1 MEATGLEDTQQS
13 SRMTG
18 TYVLIGRQGALCG
31 NVHTAQGKFWASE
44 HAVVASPHS
53 ANNMEWFVALLE
65 AMNLNQY
72 SISAAQPGLA
82 VERIVNLWAPF
93 PPHREQS
100 RIGGYIAQITATI
113 NDATDRTRLP
123 DRTHGGIP
131 HPVDC
136 RRGHRETRR
145 AGSQTM
151 NETQTPEP
159 SNSTH
164 SAPAPEPGP
173 SGAGSNTGIVY
184 VLENPAMPGYIKLGR
199 TDNLIQRMQSL
210 FDTSVPVPF
219 TCYYAA
225 RVEDP
230 ARVERSLFEVF
241 GDKRSHPRREF
252 FTVDP
257 HRAAAVIKLVE
268 VEDVTNQ
275 GQIDTSTGNEDTVS
289 VDRATARAERLNFEM
304 LDIQAGEILES
315 VKGPEITCRVV
326 NQKPARVEYEGE
338 IVSLSAAAQKALNSN
353 WRLQG
358 SQYWMYGGRTLQEI
372 REQIEARESD

>member
-1 MEATGLEDTQQS
+1 
-13 SRMTG
+13 
-18 TYVLIGRQGALCG
+18 
-31 NVHTAQGKFWASE
+31 
-44 HAVVASPHS
+44 
-53 ANNMEWFVALLE
+53 
-65 AMNLNQY
+65 
-72 SISAAQPGLA
+72 
-82 VERIVNLWAPF
+82 
-93 PPHREQS
+93 
-100 RIGGYIAQITATI
+100 
-113 NDATDRTRLP
+113 
-123 DRTHGGIP
+123 
-131 HPVDC
+131 
-136 RRGHRETRR
+136 
-145 AGSQTM
+145 M
-151 NETQTPEP
+151 NETQSPDP
-159 SNSTH
+159 SNSTP
-164 SAPAPEPGP
+164 SAPAPGPGP

-304 LDIQAGEILES
+304 LDIQVGEILES

-338 IVSLSAAAQKALNSN
+338 SMSLSAAAQKAMNSN

-372 REQIEARESD
+372 REQTEAGESD

>member
-1 MEATGLEDTQQS
+1 
-13 SRMTG
+13 
-18 TYVLIGRQGALCG
+18 
-31 NVHTAQGKFWASE
+31 
-44 HAVVASPHS
+44 
-53 ANNMEWFVALLE
+53 
-65 AMNLNQY
+65 
-72 SISAAQPGLA
+72 
-82 VERIVNLWAPF
+82 
-93 PPHREQS
+93 
-100 RIGGYIAQITATI
+100 
-113 NDATDRTRLP
+113 
-123 DRTHGGIP
+123 
-131 HPVDC
+131 
-136 RRGHRETRR
+136 
-145 AGSQTM
+145 M

-159 SNSTH
+159 SNSNA

-173 SGAGSNTGIVY
+173 SRTGSNTGIVY

-199 TDNLIQRMQSL
+199 TDNLTQRMQSL

-289 VDRATARAERLNFEM
+289 VNRATARAERLNFEM
-304 LDIQAGEILES
+304 LDIQVGEILES
-315 VKGPEITCRVV
+315 VKGPGITCRVV
-326 NQKPARVEYEGE
+326 NQKPARVEYDGE
-338 IVSLSAAAQKALNSN
+338 TMSLSLAAQKLMNSN
-353 WRLQG
+353 WGLQG

-372 REQIEARESD
+372 REQMEAGESD